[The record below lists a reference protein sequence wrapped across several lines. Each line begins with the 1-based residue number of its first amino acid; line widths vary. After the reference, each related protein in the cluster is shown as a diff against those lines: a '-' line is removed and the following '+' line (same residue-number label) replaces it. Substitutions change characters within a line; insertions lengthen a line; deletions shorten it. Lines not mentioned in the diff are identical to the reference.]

1 MSDGKLDLVEADTLA
16 QVLQDSG
23 VRLAVLDACQS
34 AMGAADNA
42 FSSVAARLIQGGVDN
57 VVAMSASV
65 LVAATTRY
73 FEAFYREIVAGVAT
87 PTAQER
93 ARQALHDDPRRHLM
107 RRRRDEEGK
116 PVELQDWWLPHFY
129 QQRPVV
135 LQSNQAIRD
144 TRTATSFFSERLSE
158 SMPAEPRYGFSGR
171 AYELL
176 QIERFLLHGQL
187 VVIHGFGGVGKTAL
201 VRETADW
208 LTRTKM
214 YDAASFVS
222 FEHGGDAATLLSAL
236 GTFLG
241 VYDGHYNP
249 NETKAALAKLEPAL
263 KQKRTLVIAD
273 NLESI
278 LPGGDAPLEA
288 AIRTTLWEVLLKL
301 SQMGAGV
308 LLTTRDTAFGD
319 GSMAPGKACRTSR
332 VRRVCIP
339 KMPMRSPVACSS
351 TWASTA
357 RRLPMRSYAS
367 C

>member
-1 MSDGKLDLVEADTLA
+1 VARELLDEVEEQVKSGAIELEFLRPPTLTSLRNRLKDISRPVHILHFDGHGVFADEFSHQDELHKSGGQQGKLAFEDREGNLDLVEADKLA

-34 AMGAADNA
+34 AMGAEDNA

-73 FEAFYREIVAGVAT
+73 FEAFYREIVAGAAT
-87 PTAQER
+87 PSAQER

-107 RRRRDEEGK
+107 RRRKEEEGK

-135 LQSNQAIRD
+135 LRATRPSGKLELQQA
-144 TRTATSFFSERLSE
+144 SVERLSE
-158 SMPAEPRYGFSGR
+158 SMPAEARYGFSGR

-176 QIERFLLHGQL
+176 QIERFLLRNQL

-241 VYDGHYNP
+241 AYDGHYNP
-249 NETKAALAKLEPAL
+249 NDTKA
-263 KQKRTLVIAD
+263 V
-273 NLESI
+273 S
-278 LPGGDAPLEA
+278 
-288 AIRTTLWEVLLKL
+288 
-301 SQMGAGV
+301 
-308 LLTTRDTAFGD
+308 D
-319 GSMAPGKACRTSR
+319 G
-332 VRRVCIP
+332 RRSV
-339 KMPMRSPVACSS
+339 VD
-351 TWASTA
+351 
-357 RRLPMRSYAS
+357 YA
-367 C
+367 